1 MFKDPLEV
9 RRQHETYRTMSATYV
24 QAISSRKNLT
34 GLAWGLRNG
43 QNMGQKVKIQAF
55 FSFFGWGRG
64 GVVQIQS
71 GQDLPQSRSLML
83 SGRH

>member
-9 RRQHETYRTMSATYV
+9 RRQHETYKTMSVTYV

-55 FSFFGWGRG
+55 FSFFGWGWGDKWG
-64 GVVQIQS
+64 GS
-71 GQDLPQSRSLML
+71 NSEWPRSAPITQFDA
-83 SGRH
+83 